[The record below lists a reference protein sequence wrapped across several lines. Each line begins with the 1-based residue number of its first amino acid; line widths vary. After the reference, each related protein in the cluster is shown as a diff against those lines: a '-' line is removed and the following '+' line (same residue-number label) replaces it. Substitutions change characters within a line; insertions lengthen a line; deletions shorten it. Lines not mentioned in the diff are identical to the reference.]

1 MVKIFGGMAG
11 QCHKSTTEKIS
22 ANFENKLNACT
33 VLQRNCET
41 NGERRMEFNFEQ
53 QPGLRSWNQNH
64 VKNAPPLVSII
75 TAYYNGGQYLEQTF
89 QCVIDQT
96 FPFFEWII
104 VDDGS
109 DRPEDLKLLEKI
121 GAMDPRIRVLH
132 KENGGPASARNY
144 GIRHAKTEYILPV
157 DADDLLEPTFLEYTW
172 WMMER
177 NPDASWAY
185 CSSVGFQ
192 GEEYLWQHRFDPQIM
207 KRENLLVVTA
217 LFRKKAVLAVG
228 GYQEGERYFNEDW
241 QLFLKML
248 ARGAF
253 PAQSTGEYL
262 FWYRRSNSGALSIAK
277 TDKEIAHRNEQ
288 IIEKAAKNVVDP
300 AQPVIYPR
308 QGVCWDSPQMS
319 DWTQCVYA
327 NKSKKHILFLFPH
340 LVMGGADKF
349 NFDLIQ
355 GLDKDKYD
363 TSILTTVS
371 SDNAWLQ
378 RFRSIT
384 PNIFNLANFVE
395 LKDYAEFI
403 SYYIKSRQVDVLFVS
418 NSLHGYYLVPWLR
431 EQFPEL
437 AIVDYVHMEEWYWH
451 KGGYARTSAVVGAV
465 TEKTYVCNS
474 ATRDVMI
481 DHFGRKP
488 ESVET
493 VHIGVD
499 ADYFKRE
506 AVRPGALYKELD
518 ISPSRP
524 IVLFICR
531 LHPQKRPFMMLEIAK
546 KVSRCVPDVAFAV
559 VGNGPQEAELREKVE
574 QMGLSKHVYFLGART
589 EVRPY
594 YRDARV
600 TLVCSLMEGLSLTAY
615 ESCAMGVPVV
625 SADVGGQKDLVDDQ
639 VGALIPCRQSE
650 ADSLDAREFVKEEVA
665 TYVQEIVDLLTN
677 DRRWAAAAKMCRE
690 RVENG
695 FTIQNMVNYFEA
707 ELDRLTT
714 DPAALEQRRQVAQA
728 LKLCGPLAAEIS
740 TLEMQL
746 QATEDRLNQGNWQG
760 ESLMQ
765 KVRQVLKQEGL
776 RALFVRALAYMRKR
790 FIHCNR

>member
-1 MVKIFGGMAG
+1 
-11 QCHKSTTEKIS
+11 
-22 ANFENKLNACT
+22 
-33 VLQRNCET
+33 
-41 NGERRMEFNFEQ
+41 MEFNFEQ
-53 QPGLRSWNQNH
+53 QPGLRSWNQKH
-64 VKNAPPLVSII
+64 VKNAHPLISII
-75 TAYYNGGQYLEQTF
+75 TAYYNGAQYLEQTF

-109 DRPEDLKLLEKI
+109 DRAEDLKLLEKI
-121 GAMDPRIRVLH
+121 GTMDPRIRVLH
-132 KENGGPASARNY
+132 KENSGLASARNY
-144 GIRHAKTEYILPV
+144 GIRHAKTEYILPL
-157 DADDLLEPTFLEYTW
+157 DDDDLLEPTFLEYTW

-185 CSSVGFQ
+185 CNSVGFQ
-192 GEEYLWQHRFDPQIM
+192 GEEYLWQKYFDPEIM
-207 KRENLLVVTA
+207 KHENLLTATA
-217 LFRKKAVLAVG
+217 LIRKKAVLAVG
-228 GYQEGERYFNEDW
+228 GYQEGEKYFNEDW
-241 QLFLKML
+241 HLWLKML
-248 ARGAF
+248 AKGAF
-253 PAQSTGEYL
+253 PVQSTGEHL
-262 FWYRRSNSGALSIAK
+262 FWYRRSNSGVLSIVK
-277 TDKEIAHRNEQ
+277 TNEEIARRNKEI
-288 IIEKAAKNVVDP
+288 IKKAAQEVVNP
-300 AQPVIYPR
+300 AQPVFYPR
-308 QGVCWDSPQMS
+308 QGVCWNSPKMS

-327 NKSKKHILFLFPH
+327 NKTKKHILFLLPH

-349 NFDLIQ
+349 NYDLIE
-355 GLDKDKYD
+355 GLDRKKFD
-363 TSILTTVS
+363 TSILTTIPS
-371 SDNAWLQ
+371 TNDWLQ
-378 RFRSIT
+378 HFRKIT

-418 NSLHGYYLVPWLR
+418 NSFHGYYLIPWLR

-437 AIVDYVHMEEWYWH
+437 AIVDYVHMEEWYWRG
-451 KGGYARTSAVVGAV
+451 GGYARTSAVVGGV

-474 ATRDVMI
+474 ATRDVLI

-499 ADYFKRE
+499 ADHFKRE
-506 AVRPGALYKELD
+506 VVRPGALYKELD

-546 KVSRCVPDVAFAV
+546 KVSQHVPDVAFAV
-559 VGNGPQEAELREKVE
+559 VGNGPQEAELREKAE
-574 QMGLSKHVYFLGART
+574 QMGLGKHVYFLGARK

-600 TLVCSLMEGLSLTAY
+600 TLVCSLKEGLSLTAY

-650 ADSLDAREFVKEEVA
+650 AEGFDARQFPEEEVA
-665 TYVQEIVDLLTN
+665 DYVRAITELLTKPECWEKASHN
-677 DRRWAAAAKMCRE
+677 CRK

-695 FTIQNMVNYFEA
+695 FTIGNMVAYFNREFQ
-707 ELDRLTT
+707 RLTT
-714 DPAALEQRRQVAQA
+714 DQTLRSQRIQTAQA
-728 LKLCGPLAAEIS
+728 LRQLSPLAAELH
-740 TLEMQL
+740 TLELRMQAL
-746 QATEDRLNQGNWQG
+746 EDQLDQENWQG
-760 ESLMQ
+760 KSLMQ

-776 RALFVRALAYMRKR
+776 RALLVRALAYMRKR
-790 FIHCNR
+790 FIHYNR